1 MAKDISELFN
11 KAVDKFRTDRE
22 QREVS
27 QGRPLSALE
36 RDFEQVKEQVRHLKP
51 QIETHPRFSH
61 FWLFS
66 DKIIIGFRFGP
77 NQATV
82 QLTVQVFHPGNHRFK
97 KGLYGYLPDG
107 YELALDGVDEAVEFV
122 AIQCGKLLA

>member
-1 MAKDISELFN
+1 MAKDISELFS

-27 QGRPLSALE
+27 QGRPLNALE
-36 RDFEQVKEQVRHLKP
+36 RDFEQVKEQVRQLKP
-51 QIETHPRFSH
+51 QIESHPRLSH
-61 FWLFS
+61 FWLFT
-66 DKIIIGFRFGP
+66 DKIIISFRSGP
-77 NQATV
+77 NQPTL

-107 YELALDGVDEAVEFV
+107 YELALEGVDAAVEFV
-122 AIQCGKLLA
+122 ATQCGKLLA

>member
-27 QGRPLSALE
+27 QGRPLNALE
-36 RDFEQVKEQVRHLKP
+36 RDFERVKEQVRQLKP

-66 DKIIIGFRFGP
+66 DKIIIGFRAGP
-77 NQATV
+77 NQATF
-82 QLTVQVFHPGNHRFK
+82 QLTVQLFHPGNHRFK
-97 KGLYGYLPDG
+97 KGLYDG
-107 YELALDGVDEAVEFV
+107 YELALEGVDEAVEFV
-122 AIQCGKLLA
+122 ATQCGKLLA